1 MGDLAS
7 AVTALAVMSIY
18 QCTVKI
24 SAGIRCR
31 IQSYDKQHYSK
42 LSVKINHYLCK
53 KVFFSDA
60 IWAYI
65 EILCFRSEAII
76 EIKKSFVKLLFVE

>member
-7 AVTALAVMSIY
+7 GVTALAVTSIY

-31 IQSYDKQHYSK
+31 IRSYDKQHYSK
-42 LSVKINHYLCK
+42 LSVQINHYLCK
-53 KVFFSDA
+53 KVFSDA
-60 IWAYI
+60 IWAHI
-65 EILCFRSEAII
+65 DILCFRSEIII
-76 EIKKSFVKLLFVE
+76 EIKKSLVKLLFMK